1 MPGGVRT
8 AKPGYAESV
17 FINCPFDQ
25 AYLDKLHAVLFTIH
39 DCGFVARHALESQGG
54 AESRLDKICRLV
66 DESQWLIH
74 DLSRVELAAGT
85 NLPRFNM
92 PFECGLAFG
101 AVRYGAARDRD
112 LLVLAGKPFEDK
124 ATLSDLAGID
134 PVYHSDDR
142 RLIVSGVWD
151 ILRKKAEDR
160 PMRSDEAISRRLLE
174 FEKALPGI
182 LRKAGVSPSSFH
194 SLRYIKDWVVFA
206 TIWMEKR
213 PGKKLPAYAPRPDSE

>member
-1 MPGGVRT
+1 MAAAARP

-17 FINCPFDQ
+17 FVNCPFDQ

-39 DCGFVARHALESQGG
+39 DCGFVARHALESVGG

-66 DESQWLIH
+66 DESQWSIH
-74 DLSRVELAAGT
+74 DLSRVQLAVGT

-124 ATLSDLAGID
+124 AALSDLAGID

-142 RLIVSGVWD
+142 RLIVAGVWD
-151 ILRKKAEDR
+151 FLSKKAEDR
-160 PMRSDEAISRRLLE
+160 PMRSDEEISKRLLE
-174 FEKALPGI
+174 FEKALPAI
-182 LRKAGVSPSSFH
+182 LRKAGVPPTSFH
-194 SLRYIKDWVVFA
+194 SLRYIKDWVVLA
-206 TIWMEKR
+206 TIWMAKK
-213 PGKKLPAYAPRPDSE
+213 PGKKLPARAPRAPNP